1 MKYEE
6 LVENVKNATSTAKV
20 SRAVGHIAF
29 QFNVEGEAEGA
40 FYVEIADGKV
50 NVEPFEYYDRDVI
63 IVTTAE
69 VIMQMLEGKLQ
80 PMAAYANEQL
90 RAYGSIEQLKV
101 LPFGG
106 DGKQTTKQ
114 SAGNKQ

>member
-50 NVEPFEYYDRDVI
+50 NVEPFEYYDSRSDHADVRRQI
-63 IVTTAE
+63 TA
-69 VIMQMLEGKLQ
+69 
-80 PMAAYANEQL
+80 N
-90 RAYGSIEQLKV
+90 GSLCQ
-101 LPFGG
+101 
-106 DGKQTTKQ
+106 
-114 SAGNKQ
+114 